1 MTIYL
6 VIPLMIA
13 VTLLQVTL
21 IPRLSV
27 WGVFAD
33 LPLLLVLSWGLL
45 RGAREGAVWGFVA
58 GLFTDLFSGG
68 PFGAATLSLMAAGA
82 LSALGRNVVFRHYLL
97 LPPLIAFGGTV
108 VYDLLFL
115 LVLAATGQPVVWLG
129 TVARIILPSAALNA
143 CLILIVLG
151 LTRLLHLRF
160 SREVIEI

>member
-6 VIPLMIA
+6 VIPLMLFA
-13 VTLLQVTL
+13 ALLQVAL
-21 IPRLSV
+21 IPHLSL

-45 RGAREGAVWGFVA
+45 RGSRQGALWGFVA
-58 GLFTDLFSGG
+58 GLFVDFFSGG

-82 LSALGRNVVFRHYLL
+82 LSGLGQTIVFRHYLL
-97 LPPLIAFGGTV
+97 MTPLVAVLGTL

-115 LVLAATGQPVVWLG
+115 LVLAATGHTVIWLE
-129 TVARIILPSAALNA
+129 TAVRIVFPSAVLNA

-151 LTRLLHLRF
+151 FTRLLHLRF
-160 SREVIEI
+160 GQEAIQI

>member
-1 MTIYL
+1 VTIYL

-13 VTLLQVTL
+13 AALLQVAL
-21 IPRLSV
+21 IPHLSV

-45 RGAREGAVWGFVA
+45 RGSREGVVWGFVA

-82 LSALGRNVVFRHYLL
+82 LSGQGQNIVFRHYLL
-97 LPPLIAFGGTV
+97 LPSLMALLGTV

-115 LVLAATGQPVVWLG
+115 LVLQITGHAVVWLE
-129 TVARIILPSAALNA
+129 TVARIVVPSAALNA
-143 CLILIVLG
+143 CLIPIVLG
-151 LTRLLHLRF
+151 LMRLLHRRLGQ
-160 SREVIEI
+160 EAIEI